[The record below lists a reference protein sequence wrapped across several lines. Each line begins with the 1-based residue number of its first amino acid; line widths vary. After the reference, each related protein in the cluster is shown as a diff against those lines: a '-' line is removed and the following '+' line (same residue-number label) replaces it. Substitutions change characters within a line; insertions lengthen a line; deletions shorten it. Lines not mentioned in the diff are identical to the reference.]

1 MTPRRGRATPPPTG
15 RSAAWEAE
23 VAVDLRTGEVTV
35 LRLLNAIDAGTIINP
50 RLAREQV
57 SGAMLMAAGST
68 LSETVVFDPKTGKVR
83 NDTLVDYKIPGI
95 EDIPCQI
102 EVIFVQTPEE
112 SGPYGAKGI
121 GEHGAVGTAPALLNA
136 IYDATGLRFH
146 SLPASADRIIS
157 ARMGGEGV

>member
-1 MTPRRGRATPPPTG
+1 M
-15 RSAAWEAE
+15 
-23 VAVDLRTGEVTV
+23 

-50 RLAREQV
+50 RLATEQV
-57 SGAMLMAAGST
+57 TGAMLMAAGSA
-68 LSETVVFDPKTGKVR
+68 LSETVVYDQKTGKVR

-95 EDIPCQI
+95 EDIPSKT
-102 EVIFVQTPEE
+102 EVFFVQTPEE

-146 SLPASADRIIS
+146 TLPASADRIVTMH
-157 ARMGGEGV
+157 RGGEIDDR